1 MTQRWISCALAC
13 GIALA
18 VMASGALEPFERPL
32 LDLRMR
38 LVERPADP
46 GPVLIEIDPRS
57 IHEVGRWPWPRS
69 LHALLLDRL
78 TAAGVGEV
86 FLDID
91 FSLRSDG
98 AEDAALEGAL
108 ARRQGRTTLAAFR
121 QWSESVQGYVDVGP
135 LPRLARHARL
145 ASTNMVPAPDG
156 LVRQA
161 RTDYPWREGPLPG
174 FAALLAGV
182 DDAGS
187 HEFYIDYGIDPGG
200 LTRLSF
206 VDVARGDIDLAPYR
220 GRQVVVGATAL
231 ELGDTLAVPK
241 YRVLPGVVV
250 QLLAAQSLMLDRALV
265 RLPFWAFL
273 LAVPAFVA
281 ALGWLTRRRGTAAVL
296 VVFTGAGMLLLGGA
310 LALQATTP
318 VLLDVVPFLMASVLA
333 VAGVFLVRFQGV
345 ARSLVAETL
354 ARLRTERLM
363 GTVAQNAFDAL
374 VTADAAGR
382 VRFFNKAAGEM
393 FGLTRSEA
401 EGQSLAHFIAR
412 PETLSDAK
420 LAAALQRIVAA
431 GRPRRLVCRRGN
443 GELFYAELAVSELTE
458 ADREMFILVVRDID
472 RRVRAERRLRARER
486 ELRQAKNEA
495 ELANQSKTEF
505 LANMSHEL
513 RTPLNAIIGFSE
525 VMEQQLLGPLGSES
539 YVAYAK
545 DIRQSGL
552 RLFHT
557 VSDVLEF
564 SRLEGRQSELQEEEF
579 DLSGLCRNM
588 AQHLRARA
596 AETGHEVEARVP
608 PAEARYLG
616 EERLVKLAVNHLLS
630 NALKF
635 TPQGGRI
642 AFSLDLNDDGSARIV
657 VEDDG
662 VGIPAEEIDSC
673 FEAFRQ
679 ADSGL
684 QRSHEGSG
692 LGLTLA
698 RKFIELHQGTV
709 DLQSRRGT
717 GAGGSGTKVTLRLP
731 AARRRV
737 AAARRSA

>member
-1 MTQRWISCALAC
+1 MTPRWISCALAC

-18 VMASGALEPFERPL
+18 VLASGALEPFERPL

-86 FLDID
+86 FLDVD
-91 FSLRSDG
+91 FSLRSEG

-121 QWSESVQGYVDVGP
+121 QWSESAQGYVDVGP
-135 LPRLARHARL
+135 LPRLARHGRL

-161 RTDYPWREGPLPG
+161 RTHYPWREGPLPG
-174 FAALLAGV
+174 FAAVLAGV

-187 HEFYIDYGIDPGG
+187 HEFYIDYGIDPTSV
-200 LTRLSF
+200 TRLSF

-220 GRQVVVGATAL
+220 GRPVIVGATAV

-241 YRVLPGVVV
+241 HRVLPGVVV

-273 LAVPAFVA
+273 LTVPAFVA
-281 ALGWLTRRRGTAAVL
+281 ALGWLTRRRGTVAVL
-296 VVFTGAGMLLLGGA
+296 GVFAGADMLFLGGA

-333 VAGVFLVRFQGV
+333 VAGVFLVRYQGV

-354 ARLRTERLM
+354 ARLRTEKLM
-363 GTVAQNAFDAL
+363 GAVAQNAFDAL

-382 VRFFNKAAGEM
+382 IRFFNKAAGEM
-393 FGLTRSEA
+393 FGLTLSKA
-401 EGQSLAHFIAR
+401 EGHSLARLVVRSDA
-412 PETLSDAK
+412 LSDVE
-420 LAAALQRIVAA
+420 LVAALRRIVAA

-443 GELFYAELAVSELTE
+443 GEHFFAELAVSELAE
-458 ADREMFILVVRDID
+458 ADRNMFILVVRDID
-472 RRVRAERRLRARER
+472 RRVSAERRLRARER
-486 ELRQAKNEA
+486 ELRRAKKEA
-495 ELANQSKTEF
+495 DLANQSKTEF

-525 VMEQQLLGPLGSES
+525 VMERQLLGPLGNES
-539 YVAYAK
+539 YLAYAK
-545 DIRQSGL
+545 DIRHSGL
-552 RLFHT
+552 RLFDT

-564 SRLEGRQSELQEEEF
+564 SRFEGKESDLQEEEF
-579 DLSGLCRNM
+579 DLTGLCRKM
-588 AQHLRARA
+588 AKQLHARA
-596 AETGHEVEARVP
+596 VETGHEVEARVP

-616 EERLVKLAVNHLLS
+616 DARLVRMAVNHLLS

-657 VEDDG
+657 IEDNG
-662 VGIPAEEIDSC
+662 IGIPAAEIDAC

-679 ADSGL
+679 ADGGL
-684 QRSHEGSG
+684 ERSHEGSG

-698 RKFIELHQGTV
+698 KRFIELHQGAI
-709 DLQSRRGT
+709 DLQSRCDG
-717 GAGGSGTKVTLRLP
+717 GAGGSGTTVILTLP
-731 AARRRV
+731 AARRCV
-737 AAARRSA
+737 ATARRSA